1 MESPI
6 VVVTDPIHQAGLDAL
21 DRTAS
26 VIRLYEFDEDSR
38 FGQLEKAE
46 AIIMRGFQATADI
59 MKACP
64 QLKLITKHGSGVD
77 NIDIPNA
84 TALGICVA
92 NTPGGNN
99 ASAVAEGAVTLMLA
113 VQRRILDI
121 DSWTRNNQFSRRA
134 KEPLHDLWEGTLGL
148 VGTGH
153 IARVVAQI
161 CGKGFSMKIKGFD
174 PYVSAESMQADGI
187 EKVSDL
193 HELMASV
200 DVVSIHTPLTSE
212 TKHLIR
218 GEHLSKMKPDAIL
231 VNTSRGSV
239 VDEKALI
246 DALSSKT
253 IRAAGIDVFEQEPP
267 DPDNPLFSLNNVV
280 VSPHIA
286 GITQNSLKGMAL
298 SCAEVIDQF
307 FSGSKPETI
316 LNGGMWQ
323 QRRQ

>member
-1 MESPI
+1 VKAPI
-6 VVVTDPIHQAGLDAL
+6 IVVTDPIHQAGLDAL
-21 DRTAS
+21 ERIAS
-26 VIRLYEFDEDSR
+26 VVKLYEFDEDSR
-38 FGQLEKAE
+38 FDQLGKAE
-46 AIIMRGFQATADI
+46 AIVMRGFQATADV

-77 NIDIPNA
+77 NIDIPSA
-84 TALGICVA
+84 TALGICVV

-99 ASAVAEGAVTLMLA
+99 ASAVAEGAVSLMLA

-121 DSWTRNNQFSRRA
+121 DNWTRNNQFSRRA
-134 KEPLHDLWEGTLGL
+134 KEPLHDLWESTLGL

-161 CGKGFSMKIKGFD
+161 CGKGFRMKIKGFD
-174 PYVSAESMQADGI
+174 PYVSAESMEADGI

-193 HELMASV
+193 YELMSGV
-200 DVVSIHTPLTSE
+200 DIVSIHTPLTSE

-239 VDEKALI
+239 VDEQALI
-246 DALSSKT
+246 GALSSKT
-253 IRAAGIDVFEQEPP
+253 IRAAGIDVFEKEPP
-267 DPDNPLFSLNNVV
+267 DPDNPLFSLKNVV

-307 FSGSKPETI
+307 FSGNKPKTI
-316 LNGGMWQ
+316 LNGDIWPKRKQ
-323 QRRQ
+323 